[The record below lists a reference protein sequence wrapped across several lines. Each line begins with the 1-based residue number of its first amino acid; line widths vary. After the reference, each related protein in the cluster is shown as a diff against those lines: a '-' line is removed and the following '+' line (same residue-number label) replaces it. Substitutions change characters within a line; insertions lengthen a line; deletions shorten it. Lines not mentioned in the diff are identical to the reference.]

1 MAPPNNPALRAALKR
16 YTANARE
23 EDTVELLKLFS
34 DKKCTVLLPVRIQG
48 GPGAAEP
55 QFATAMD
62 PQLGPVV
69 NVHTERRELPRYD
82 GVYATITCTVLDLI
96 GDLLEGRDVGVVF
109 DPSTNHAVYFRF
121 TGPQWVVRSVKSMR
135 TEARASLN

>member
-23 EDTVELLKLFS
+23 EDTVELLKLFG
-34 DKKCTVLLPVRIQG
+34 DKKCTVLLPVRVLD
-48 GPGAAEP
+48 PKNAVPEMP
-55 QFATAMD
+55 TFMD
-62 PQLGPVV
+62 PVLGPLVH
-69 NVHTERRELPRYD
+69 VHTMRGELPKYN
-82 GVYATITCTVLDLI
+82 GVYTVLTCTVLDLI

-109 DPSTNHAVYFRF
+109 DPEQDHAVYFRF
-121 TGPQWVVRSVKSMR
+121 NGPQWVVRSVKSMR